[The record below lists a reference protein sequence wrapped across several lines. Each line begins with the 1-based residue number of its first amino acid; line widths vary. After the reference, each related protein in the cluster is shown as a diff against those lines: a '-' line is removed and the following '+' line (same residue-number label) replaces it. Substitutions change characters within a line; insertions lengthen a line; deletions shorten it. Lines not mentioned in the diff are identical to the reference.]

1 MAASPRFHAL
11 VKEIAELHD
20 RKNSDYSGAVDPF
33 ANFREAEKM
42 GVSAFLGC
50 LVRMGDKWSRVQT
63 LVRKGEENRAVV
75 DESLTDTL
83 RDLAVYSLIAI
94 CLLEE
99 CADASKR

>member
-11 VKEIAELHD
+11 LAEIADLHD
-20 RKNSDYSGAVDPF
+20 RKNADYAGDGDPF
-33 ANFREAEKM
+33 ANFRLSAGL
-42 GVSAFLGC
+42 GVSPFLGC

-75 DESLTDTL
+75 EESLTDTL

-94 CLLEE
+94 CLYEE
-99 CADASKR
+99 GR